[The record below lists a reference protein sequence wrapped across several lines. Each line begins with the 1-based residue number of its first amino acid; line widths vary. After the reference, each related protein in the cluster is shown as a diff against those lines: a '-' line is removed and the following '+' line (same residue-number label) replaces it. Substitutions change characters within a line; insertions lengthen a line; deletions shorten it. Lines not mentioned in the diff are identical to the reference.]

1 MRHQSPGDSSPDTA
15 CPSIPESQGTGS
27 PDLAASPDPA
37 FEVALRFGRGEVY
50 VEMRRFDMAR
60 VDFTAVD
67 RLISAGNPALAAHR
81 PTLAKGFARI
91 HLGQSEPALAVPVL
105 EDALAALPAE
115 GSAELRA
122 ELELLLT
129 QAHAATKTRP

>member
-1 MRHQSPGDSSPDTA
+1 MLDRPSSLTPRLLSA
-15 CPSIPESQGTGS
+15 
-27 PDLAASPDPA
+27 LALS
-37 FEVALRFGRGEVY
+37 ALV
-50 VEMRRFDMAR
+50 V
-60 VDFTAVD
+60 
-67 RLISAGNPALAAHR
+67 LAAHR

>member
-1 MRHQSPGDSSPDTA
+1 
-15 CPSIPESQGTGS
+15 
-27 PDLAASPDPA
+27 
-37 FEVALRFGRGEVY
+37 
-50 VEMRRFDMAR
+50 MRRFDMAR